1 MCTTC
6 GCGQPDSLLTKVL
19 LSNEDKARHN
29 QQHLDQASVIGINL
43 MASPG
48 AGKTTLIEATI
59 PAGIPFGV
67 IEGDLAEDIDT
78 QRLQRK
84 QIPCVQITTQTACH
98 LDAQMI
104 HEALHHL
111 PLDRLELLFIEN
123 IGNLVCPKDF
133 ALGERYRVV
142 LLSVPEGDDK
152 IEKYAP
158 IFAGA
163 DAIVITKTDL
173 LPFFDFDMRK
183 AKDAIA
189 SLAPKAQYFAVSAT
203 TGEGIDAWQ
212 NWLKTL
218 VPEKTLQ

>member
-6 GCGQPDSLLTKVL
+6 GCGQPDLVL
-19 LSNEDKARHN
+19 SRVISSNQHEAEHNRAHLNAEDVVA
-29 QQHLDQASVIGINL
+29 INL

-78 QRLQRK
+78 QRFLGQN
-84 QIPCVQITTQTACH
+84 IPCH
-98 LDAQMI
+98 LDARMV
-104 HEALHHL
+104 HKALHQL
-111 PLDRLELLFIEN
+111 PLDQIELLFIEN
-123 IGNLVCPKDF
+123 VGNLVCPKDF
-133 ALGERYRVV
+133 ALGEHYRVA

-158 IFAGA
+158 IFRGA
-163 DAIVITKTDL
+163 DAIVITKIDL
-173 LPFFDFDMRK
+173 LPFFDFDMK
-183 AKDAIA
+183 KVKDAIE
-189 SLAPKAQYFAVSAT
+189 SLAPEAQSFVLSAA
-203 TGEGIDAWQ
+203 TGEGIKAWQ

-218 VPEKTLQ
+218 VPKKVLQ

>member
-29 QQHLDQASVIGINL
+29 RQHLDQAGVIGINL

-59 PAGIPFGV
+59 SAGIPFGV

-78 QRLQRK
+78 QRLQKK
-84 QIPCVQITTQTACH
+84 QIPCVQITTQTVCH
-98 LDAQMI
+98 LDAQMV
-104 HEALHHL
+104 HQALHHL

-133 ALGERYRVV
+133 TLGEHHRVV

-158 IFAGA
+158 IFASA
-163 DAIVITKTDL
+163 DAIVITKIDL

-183 AKDAIA
+183 AKDSIA
-189 SLAPKAQYFAVSAT
+189 SLAPNTQCFAVEAAT
-203 TGEGIDAWQ
+203 EEGIEAWQ
-212 NWLKTL
+212 DWLKTL
-218 VPEKTLQ
+218 VPEKALQ